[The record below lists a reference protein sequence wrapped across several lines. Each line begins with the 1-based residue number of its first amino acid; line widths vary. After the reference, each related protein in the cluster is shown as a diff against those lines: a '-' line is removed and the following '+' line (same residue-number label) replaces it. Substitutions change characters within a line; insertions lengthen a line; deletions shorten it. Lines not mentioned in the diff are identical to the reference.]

1 MQGSD
6 GHSAQADRSFRNR
19 ATLALLV
26 LIYTCNFIDRTILAT
41 LGQAIKLD
49 LKITDTQLGL
59 LQGLAFALFYTALG
73 IPLARLSEKVSR
85 VSLISICLAIWSAM
99 TALCGTAATFWQLFL
114 FRVGVGVG
122 EAGCSPPAHSLIA
135 DLYPPRR
142 RATALAI
149 YSFGIPLG
157 TMIGAVSGG
166 WLAQNFSWRIALL
179 VVGLPGVVLALIFRL
194 VAREPVRGA
203 MDPAGQAERQPGV
216 METARHVFGNRAFLH
231 ITIGATL
238 VGFVGYGTGTFAQAY
253 FIRMFH
259 LSYAEVGLA
268 FGLVGGLSAG
278 LGTLLG
284 GVMGDWAG
292 RHRRH
297 WYALLPA
304 IGLLIATPTY
314 IIAFTRDSWML
325 ALWWMLVPGL
335 FHYAYIGPTLG
346 TMHNIAEPRMRA
358 MATAL
363 FFVVVNLIGLGL
375 GPYATGAVIDAAV
388 ERRFAGLG
396 FGDFVA
402 QCPGGIA
409 RVGADAAL
417 ADACSAASG
426 LGTRDGIVL
435 VLLVFLWA
443 AAHYFV
449 AARKM
454 GWLRSKPIEA

>member
-6 GHSAQADRSFRNR
+6 GHLAQADRSFRNR

-99 TALCGTAATFWQLFL
+99 TALCGTAANFWQLFL

-194 VAREPVRGA
+194 AAREPVRGA